1 LSRFLN
7 ESVYA
12 RHRRSQ
18 TKGPASCGASSI
30 RENRAAVLPAPRQ
43 NGGDHWRCIAVSGG
57 GNCHDRAK
65 APSKPGRENVAAPFQ
80 SIGFRGS
87 PVSTLIVLPMTSVA
101 PLEAGG
107 HNLQNP
113 RALCSLVGRD
123 VAVRPDQP
131 SLGRVR
137 CPDGAPVSCPY
148 RHATPRFGDQ
158 SEFTP
163 FHGNRTL
170 PLVLSTMIGAMTLA
184 RIVADPDL
192 SSEILDR
199 AKEHLHR

>member
-113 RALCSLVGRD
+113 RALCSLVGR
-123 VAVRPDQP
+123 VESAQAVLAQDIHGFESAEPRVQAAP
-131 SLGRVR
+131 SGEGEYHDDLIRLR
-137 CPDGAPVSCPY
+137 C
-148 RHATPRFGDQ
+148 
-158 SEFTP
+158 
-163 FHGNRTL
+163 
-170 PLVLSTMIGAMTLA
+170 IG
-184 RIVADPDL
+184 
-192 SSEILDR
+192 E
-199 AKEHLHR
+199 